1 MLNSVPFHP
10 DPILHSPFS
19 ILPKVKFSPPGK
31 NGYTTGS
38 NTVNGVDVKVVVD
51 EKKGRIVSG
60 YPTNTPKNPKK

>member
-1 MLNSVPFHP
+1 
-10 DPILHSPFS
+10 
-19 ILPKVKFSPPGK
+19 VKFSPPGK